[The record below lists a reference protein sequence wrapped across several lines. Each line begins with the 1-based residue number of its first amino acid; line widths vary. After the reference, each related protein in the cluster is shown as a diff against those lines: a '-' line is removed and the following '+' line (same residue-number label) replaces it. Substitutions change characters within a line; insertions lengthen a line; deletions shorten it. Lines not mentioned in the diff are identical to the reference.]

1 MQLFPFDKITS
12 HFKTGKLY
20 LLLVF
25 SAFFSILYMFLDDK
39 HFKGVNAVRETIKKE
54 VIKKK
59 VEQKLATSVGP
70 QETFFDFANRQ
81 PDNNAQV
88 DNELDKATKTV
99 KQEVSEDELSVDKIE
114 TSTFQRIFDRMY
126 FSITTSTLLG
136 YGDIY
141 PVSNLSKLIV
151 MIQSMLTVSL
161 IVL

>member
-1 MQLFPFDKITS
+1 MRLFPFVNITS
-12 HFKTGKLY
+12 HFKSGKLFV
-20 LLLVF
+20 LLVF
-25 SAFFSILYMFLDDK
+25 SIFFSIIYMLLDDS
-39 HFKGVNAVRETIKKE
+39 HFNGVNAVKETIKKE

-59 VEQKLATSVGP
+59 VEQTLATSGNS
-70 QETFFDFANRQ
+70 QEAFFDFRKDH
-81 PDNNAQV
+81 PDNNLLV
-88 DNELDKATKTV
+88 DNELDKATKSV

-114 TSTFQRIFDRMY
+114 TTSFQRMFDRIY

-141 PVSNLSKLIV
+141 PVSNISKIIV